1 MALVVLGLV
10 AGGLSLDVV
19 ESLLAANVDE
29 GVAWV
34 VVPLGLVARYAEVV
48 VDCGELGVVAAVFV
62 EPSC

>member
-1 MALVVLGLV
+1 
-10 AGGLSLDVV
+10 LSLDVV